1 MFMGKS
7 KPYLSGNFSWFVVGR
22 WRDSCFRL
30 AAPDGHDG
38 HDGHDG
44 NDAAE

>member
-1 MFMGKS
+1 
-7 KPYLSGNFSWFVVGR
+7 VVGR

-38 HDGHDG
+38 HDG